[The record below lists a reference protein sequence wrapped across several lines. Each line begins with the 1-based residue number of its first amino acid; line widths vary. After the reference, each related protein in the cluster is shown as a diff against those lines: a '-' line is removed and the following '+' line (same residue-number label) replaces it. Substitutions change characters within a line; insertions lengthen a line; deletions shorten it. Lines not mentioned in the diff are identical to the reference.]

1 MGIYSCPLMNV
12 APISASAA
20 DAITWPMILET
31 LRMGPLSRVMV
42 DGGC

>member
-20 DAITWPMILET
+20 DAMTWLMILET
-31 LRMGPLSRVMV
+31 VWMGPLSRVMV
-42 DGGC
+42 AGGC

>member
-1 MGIYSCPLMNV
+1 MGIDSCPLMSV

-20 DAITWPMILET
+20 DAMTWLMILET
-31 LRMGPLSRVMV
+31 AWMGPLSRVMV